1 MLFSTGSRVA
11 VLVTASGTITVILK
25 YKWKDGGVRMTSQW
39 HRVILGNK
47 QMNSQDFKEII
58 TILRK
63 QWVLLYVVGFLID
76 YL

>member
-25 YKWKDGGVRMTSQW
+25 YKWKDGGVRMTNQW
-39 HRVILGNK
+39 HRVIMRNK
-47 QMNSQDFKEII
+47 EMNSQDFKEII

-63 QWVLLYVVGFLID
+63 QWVFLYVVGFLID

>member
-25 YKWKDGGVRMTSQW
+25 YKWKDGGVRMTNQW
-39 HRVILGNK
+39 HRVIMRNK
-47 QMNSQDFKEII
+47 EMNSQDFKEII

-63 QWVLLYVVGFLID
+63 QWVFLYVVEFLID
-76 YL
+76 YP